1 MSRKEIMDKYV
12 NKFVSRKLLAFVI
25 ATIALFIGNLLS
37 GDWVIITAVYIGSQ
51 TATDIV
57 KDIYKSRN
65 NEING
70 EF

>member
-12 NKFVSRKLLAFVI
+12 NKFVSRKLLVFII
-25 ATIALFIGNLLS
+25 ATIALFIGNLIS
-37 GDWVIITAVYIGSQ
+37 GDWVIIATVYIGAQ
-51 TATDIV
+51 AATDIV

>member
-12 NKFVSRKLLAFVI
+12 NKFVSRKLLVFII
-25 ATIALFIGNLLS
+25 ATIALFIGNLIS
-37 GDWVIITAVYIGSQ
+37 GDWVIIATVYIGAQ
-51 TATDIV
+51 TAADIV

>member
-12 NKFVSRKLLAFVI
+12 NKFVSRKLLVFII
-25 ATIALFIGNLLS
+25 ATIALFIGNLIS
-37 GDWVIITAVYIGSQ
+37 GDWVIIATVYIGSQ
-51 TATDIV
+51 TAADIV